1 MKYFSLIFITLILL
15 VSCSQNKID
24 KLIIVSIEN
33 SLESSK
39 TSADNSSNFI
49 YRQYLSNPTKTK
61 LAYLICQK
69 NEATVDS
76 FKQKSTIITD
86 LDELQKAY
94 NQSIDFMVKIS
105 SPYTHYT
112 SKVTKYTVIKNNY
125 LHSTIDDISIIKKM
139 MLNDLYINK
148 KDIAIQISMCFDATS
163 RGYYWLNISTEKVI
177 KPSNTPQQYTF
188 ALNDTAFAYHKNND
202 NCDIEIQ
209 SITKNGK
216 NYYVPTTI
224 KNNPTFATIDVDS
237 LSKGKYVIKGNATII
252 SPIGKGIDVPFSHSF
267 EVK

>member
-1 MKYFSLIFITLILL
+1 MKYFSLIFITLILFA
-15 VSCSQNKID
+15 SCSQNKID
-24 KLIIVSIEN
+24 KLIIVSIDN

-39 TSADNSSNFI
+39 ASADNSSNFI
-49 YRQYLSNPTKTK
+49 YRQYLSNPPKTK
-61 LAYLICQK
+61 QAYFICKK

-76 FKQKSTIITD
+76 FKQKSIRITD
-86 LDELQKAY
+86 LEELQKAY
-94 NQSIDFMVKIS
+94 NQSIDVIVKTS
-105 SPYTHYT
+105 APYTNY
-112 SKVTKYTVIKNNY
+112 SAPITKYKVIKNNY

-139 MLNDLYINK
+139 MLNDLYINQ
-148 KDIAIQISMCFDATS
+148 KDLTIQISMCFDATC
-163 RGYYWLNISTEKVI
+163 RGYYWLNITTEEVF

-202 NCDIEIQ
+202 NCNIEIQ